1 MPQKRLRK
9 TGILLPGMRVKDA
22 LSVGVSPRRLYDAWQ
37 VRQLAGLSGEEAEKF
52 VRHHGLPLNSA
63 ERQAVFTSPQLK
75 SSPWDQL
82 SLIDLLHALYPA
94 APGYAFGVSSKR
106 ILDWVIKH
114 RDYLETPQVIPDGPL
129 AGATFVLWP
138 YVAHVRLPEIAYGN
152 PPGDPELGMAG
163 CLRRLVRP
171 RYERNFGL
179 DESAQGCSTALCPAA
194 FFHGSALVCQL
205 RTREEVREEA
215 RLMRWDYGLSWQD
228 LTSGHLIAY
237 HVGEPA
243 PAGSTLIMTWAGKE
257 FALYHAGGT
266 YPSYAERGLL
276 WDDCQHTWNIYQRQP
291 WFWIQ
296 QLPDALTTWQAVKI
310 AEGEV

>member
-1 MPQKRLRK
+1 MSHRRLRK

-22 LSVGVSPRRLYDAWQ
+22 LAVGVSPRRLYDAWQ

-52 VRHHGLPLNSA
+52 VRRHGLPLNSA

-82 SLIDLLHALYPA
+82 SLIDLLHALYPD
-94 APGYAFGVSSKR
+94 APAYAFGVSSKR
-106 ILDWVIKH
+106 ILDWVITH
-114 RDYLETPQVIPDGPL
+114 RDYLETPQVIPEGPL
-129 AGATFVLWP
+129 AGTAFVLRP
-138 YVAHVRLPEIAYGN
+138 YVVHLRLPEIAYGN

-171 RYERNFGL
+171 RYERPFRS
-179 DESAQGCSTALCPAA
+179 DTSAQECRNDLCPEAFFPGTAL
-194 FFHGSALVCQL
+194 VRQL
-205 RTREEVREEA
+205 RTREEIQEEA
-215 RLMRWDYGLSWQD
+215 RLMREKYGLSWED
-228 LTSGHLIAY
+228 LASGHLIAY

-243 PAGSTLIMTWAGKE
+243 PAGSTLVMTWAGKE
-257 FALYHAGGT
+257 FTLYHAGGT
-266 YPSYAERGLL
+266 YPSYAERCRLY
-276 WDDCQHTWNIYQRQP
+276 DDCQHTWSYYSRQP

-296 QLPDALTTWQAVKI
+296 QLPDALTTWQAVKV